1 MANEIMRLQDLRAEE
16 LNLLVKTQFNQ
27 IQLMQKL
34 LKVNSKN

>member
-34 LKVNSKN
+34 LKVNS